1 MRRMANGFTGT
12 LNTKLGVQIPRVCK
26 KKKKRKNTQSK
37 ASSQGPQDNVCMK

>member
-26 KKKKRKNTQSK
+26 KKKKKIRNPRQAVKDHKTMC
-37 ASSQGPQDNVCMK
+37 V